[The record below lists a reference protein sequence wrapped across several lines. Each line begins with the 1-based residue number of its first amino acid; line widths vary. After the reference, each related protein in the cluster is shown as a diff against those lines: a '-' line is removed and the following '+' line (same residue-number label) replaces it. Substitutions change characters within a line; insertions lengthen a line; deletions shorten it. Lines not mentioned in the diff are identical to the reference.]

1 MKCTDRE
8 KGPSGMKDSI
18 LMKQTQGY
26 EIAEAHIRSDEFCYA
41 REKRLPRDRSGRG
54 STKMYNDLIATAV
67 AVRRHHLEKLGGWN
81 AVERS
86 GRLFFADACVE
97 WRKRDGNRGF
107 GDRNADRFDVLEG
120 PIDFGPRQQIEF

>member
-8 KGPSGMKDSI
+8 KGPSGVKDSI

-26 EIAEAHIRSDEFCYA
+26 EIAEAHIRSDQLSDACEQ
-41 REKRLPRDRSGRG
+41 RLACNRSGRRP
-54 STKMYNDLIATAV
+54 TEMHNDLIATTV
-67 AVRRHHLEKLGGWN
+67 AVWRRHLEKLGARH
-81 AVERS
+81 AVERR
-86 GRLFFADACVE
+86 GRFFFADACVE